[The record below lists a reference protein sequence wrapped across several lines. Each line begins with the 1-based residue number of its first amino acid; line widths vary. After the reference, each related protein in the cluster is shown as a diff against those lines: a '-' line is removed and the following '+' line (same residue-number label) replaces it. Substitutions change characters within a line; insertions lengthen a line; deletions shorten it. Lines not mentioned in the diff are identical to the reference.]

1 MPHFSIFSIHFL
13 FFPLS
18 IFLTPSEPLYL
29 ANIYLYLDLIIDNNF
44 LTQLEDDLLDDI
56 IIQTT
61 IQYLQSRRRV
71 PRPMRTGLPGGVYI
85 QELLDSDNQE
95 RIKQVLRITKPTC
108 FALRDWLLNYTVGN
122 TVDTELYRREEVKP
136 RF

>member
-1 MPHFSIFSIHFL
+1 M
-13 FFPLS
+13 
-18 IFLTPSEPLYL
+18 
-29 ANIYLYLDLIIDNNF
+29 DNNI

-61 IQYLQSRRRV
+61 IQHLQSRRRV

-95 RIKQVLRITKPTC
+95 RIKQVLRMTKPTF
-108 FALRDWLLNYTVGN
+108 FALRDWLVNH
-122 TVDTELYRREEVKP
+122 TELRKGDMTVEEKLAIFLHITSRP
-136 RF
+136 ASNRDTQERFSHSGETVSR

>member
-1 MPHFSIFSIHFL
+1 MDNSI
-13 FFPLS
+13 
-18 IFLTPSEPLYL
+18 
-29 ANIYLYLDLIIDNNF
+29 

-61 IQYLQSRRRV
+61 IQHLQSRRRV

-95 RIKQVLRITKPTC
+95 RIKQVLRMTKPTF
-108 FALRDWLLNYTVGN
+108 FALRDWLVNH
-122 TVDTELYRREEVKP
+122 TELTERRYDCGRKASYLFTYYESPCLK
-136 RF
+136 